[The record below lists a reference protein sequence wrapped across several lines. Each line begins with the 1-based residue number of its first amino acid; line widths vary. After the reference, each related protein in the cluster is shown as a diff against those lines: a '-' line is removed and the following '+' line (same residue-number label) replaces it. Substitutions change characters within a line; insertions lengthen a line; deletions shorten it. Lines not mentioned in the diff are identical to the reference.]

1 MDTGRVPAR
10 LVGALFILASASAIV
25 GTLMYVPALQDLGL
39 LSIGAEVG
47 HQIRLGALSE
57 LVLVCSAVGTAVL
70 LFPVLRRQH
79 EGLAL
84 GYVAFRLLEAVFI
97 LIGLLSLLTLS
108 TVGTGSG
115 EATGVVAPAVQASR
129 QLLISL
135 HRWTFILGPNLML
148 GVNTL
153 LCAVLLYTAK
163 LVPRFISGLGI
174 VGAVLVFAAAL
185 LELFGVIEQLSLWGV
200 GLALP
205 VATYEMLLA
214 GWLIVKGLRSPAP
227 AAEIAGKPAP
237 AAPALNT
244 V

>member
-1 MDTGRVPAR
+1 MNTGRPPAR
-10 LVGALFILASASAIV
+10 LVGTLFILASASAVV
-25 GTLMYVPALQDLGL
+25 GTLMYAPVLKDLGL
-39 LSIGAEVG
+39 LSSGAEAG
-47 HQIRLGALSE
+47 HRIRLGALSE

-79 EGLAL
+79 EGLAV
-84 GYVAFRLLEAVFI
+84 GHVAFRLLEAVFI

-108 TVGTGSG
+108 TMGTGSG
-115 EATGVVAPAVQASR
+115 EATGVIASADQASR
-129 QLLISL
+129 QLLIAL

-148 GVNTL
+148 GVNTF
-153 LCAVLLYTAK
+153 LCALLLYTAK

-185 LELFGVIEQLSLWGV
+185 LELFGTIEQISLWGV

-214 GWLIVKGLRSPAP
+214 GWLIIKGLKSPAP
-227 AAEIAGKPAP
+227 AAGIAGKSVPA
-237 AAPALNT
+237 
-244 V
+244 